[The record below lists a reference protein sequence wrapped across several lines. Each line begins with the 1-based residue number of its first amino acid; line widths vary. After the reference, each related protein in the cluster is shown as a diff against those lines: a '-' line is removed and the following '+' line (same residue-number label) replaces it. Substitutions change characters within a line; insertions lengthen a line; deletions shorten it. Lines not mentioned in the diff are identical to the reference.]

1 MNHSFDID
9 EAKEYGIEEAII
21 VQHFRFW
28 IIKNRADESHFH
40 DGRYWT
46 FATVESLTEIFPY
59 LSYKQLRRAIF
70 HLEDLGV
77 IQSGSYNKLAYDK
90 TKWYS
95 FVDEASFIPSRD
107 CPNGQKGLPKRAIGS
122 AQTGKPIP
130 YSPTYSPTDKDS
142 VSLSEEEIPEGFDP
156 ASINL
161 EEAIF
166 GHKREAT

>member
-1 MNHSFDID
+1 M
-9 EAKEYGIEEAII
+9 
-21 VQHFRFW
+21 
-28 IIKNRADESHFH
+28 
-40 DGRYWT
+40 
-46 FATVESLTEIFPY
+46 ESLTEIFPY

-122 AQTGKPIP
+122 AQTGRPIP